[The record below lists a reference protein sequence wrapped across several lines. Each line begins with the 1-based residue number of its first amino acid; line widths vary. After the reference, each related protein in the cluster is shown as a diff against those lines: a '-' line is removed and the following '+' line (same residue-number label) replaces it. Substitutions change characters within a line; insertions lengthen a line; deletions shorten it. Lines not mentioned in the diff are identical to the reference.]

1 MHPCFAKEQ
10 RTSESRKKN
19 AQIPTHNPK
28 GQKQQKSPRPQR
40 NQHQNPRQKQPRSNK
55 QGGIHS
61 RRLAIPIGLPL
72 IHGQNHCVVN
82 HYPRRTRRLRFP
94 RSSRPAPTAV
104 CFSPSAAATTA
115 PCAIFIHTPGATFIR
130 HPLNSSSQRRLRPR
144 IRNLARHCM
153 PCRHRCASCRD
164 KVTPLATQ
172 PRADSLP

>member
-1 MHPCFAKEQ
+1 MPQ
-10 RTSESRKKN
+10 KKN
-19 AQIPTHNPK
+19 APIPTHNPK

-72 IHGQNHCVVN
+72 IHGQNHCAVN

-115 PCAIFIHTPGATFIR
+115 PCATFFHTPGATF
-130 HPLNSSSQRRLRPR
+130 HTPPSQLQLPALPPFTKSESYPSLHAMPPPLCLVPR
-144 IRNLARHCM
+144 QCYTARNA
-153 PCRHRCASCRD
+153 AQSG
-164 KVTPLATQ
+164 
-172 PRADSLP
+172 